1 MVASS
6 VTAIA
11 GAASA
16 ATRAMSSRSSPARKI
31 MSEMSAPGWAN
42 LTRSA

>member
-1 MVASS
+1 VASN
-6 VTAIA
+6 VTAIV

-16 ATRAMSSRSSPARKI
+16 ATRAMSSRSSPARNI
-31 MSEMSAPGWAN
+31 MSEMSAPRRAN